1 MNVRGIYKSS
11 LVDYPGKIAA
21 VVFNAGCNFRCG
33 FCHNPDIVINSH
45 VLEKVSDD
53 EIIRFIDS
61 RRKFIDG
68 VVVTGGEPTLSSDLP
83 EFLKKIKEC
92 GFAIKLDT
100 NGSAPEVVENLL
112 SQNLLDY
119 LALDIKTS
127 PHFYPQFTSS
137 NITFD
142 TILKTVSI
150 IKNSGIEY
158 ELRTTC
164 VPGFI
169 NQEILKEIGKLT
181 GHVKAYY
188 LQQFSTSPSLIDN
201 NYKNIEPFRIDY
213 LNDLLNTVKN
223 FSEICSIR
231 GI

>member
-33 FCHNPDIVINSH
+33 FCHNPDIVVNGH
-45 VLEKVSDD
+45 ALEEVSDD
-53 EIIRFIDS
+53 EIISFIDS
-61 RRKFIDG
+61 RRKLIDG
-68 VVVTGGEPTLSSDLP
+68 VVITGGEPTLSSNLP

-92 GFAIKLDT
+92 GFYIKLDT
-100 NGSAPEVVENLL
+100 NGSSPEVVEDLL

-119 LALDIKTS
+119 IALDIKTS
-127 PHFYPQFTSS
+127 PKLYSQFTSS
-137 NITFD
+137 DITFE
-142 TILKTVSI
+142 TILKTLSH
-150 IKNSGIEY
+150 IKKSEIEY

-169 NQEILKEIGKLT
+169 DDEILKEIGELT
-181 GHVKAYY
+181 GRVKAYY
-188 LQQFSTSPSLIDN
+188 LQQFSTSPSLLDN
-201 NYKNIEPFRIDY
+201 NYKSIEPFRIDY
-213 LNDLLNTVKN
+213 LNDLLEIVKN